1 MSESQQAELQHWQ
14 ARCDE
19 MQVALDRVREERDE
33 ARNKA
38 ALLESTNQLLMGEVK
53 QLRSMIERIQV
64 AMSQGQEL

>member
-19 MQVALDRVREERDE
+19 MQVALDRVREDRDE
-33 ARNKA
+33 ARNQA
-38 ALLESTNQLLMGEVK
+38 LLLESTNQLLMGEVK
-53 QLRSMIERIQV
+53 QLRSMIERVQV

>member
-33 ARNKA
+33 SRNKVL
-38 ALLESTNQLLMGEVK
+38 LLESTNQMLMADVK
-53 QLRSMIERIQV
+53 QLRSMLDRVRI
-64 AMSQGQEL
+64 AMSEGQEL

>member
-33 ARNKA
+33 WRTTCETQATVLAQQEKELA
-38 ALLESTNQLLMGEVK
+38 KLS
-53 QLRSMIERIQV
+53 SMVYRIQV